1 MHRSTTNRKT
11 TPKVRD
17 GKVQRKNRHA
27 PTRLN
32 SLSVGIDPIKKGK
45 CGRQVVSKDDVWK
58 FIRLI
63 PDWKRVSSDLDLIY
77 LSSSD
82 NFLVDGYYECPQRPL
97 VTLNCWEEDLA
108 TRASSEYV
116 RLHQEL
122 FDRLGVEVRKEEGGL
137 GVLVC
142 QFDED
147 SARAFQLLHI
157 FLHELGHHHYRIT
170 KGRGRDAGDEKYAES
185 YALKTEKKI
194 WKRYC
199 EVFRFQPKKLGA
211 VTD

>member
-32 SLSVGIDPIKKGK
+32 SLSVGIDPVKQGSSR
-45 CGRQVVSKDDVWK
+45 RQVVTKEDVWK

-77 LSSSD
+77 LSSRD
-82 NFLVDGYYECPQRPL
+82 NFCEDGFYEYPQRPL
-97 VTLNCWEEDLA
+97 IALHCWEEDLA
-108 TRASSEYV
+108 MRTGSEYV

-122 FDRLGVEVRKEEGGL
+122 FDRLGVEVWKEERGL
-137 GVLVC
+137 FVC

-185 YALKTEKKI
+185 YALKMEKKI

-199 EVFRFQPKKLGA
+199 EVFHFRPNQLGV